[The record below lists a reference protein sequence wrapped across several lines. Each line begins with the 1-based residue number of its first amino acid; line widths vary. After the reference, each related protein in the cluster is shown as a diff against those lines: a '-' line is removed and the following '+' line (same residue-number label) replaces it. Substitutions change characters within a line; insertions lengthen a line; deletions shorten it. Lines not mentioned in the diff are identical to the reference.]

1 MSNFNTP
8 LADVKWP
15 SINSVQYKAN
25 QVIESCLNQDHIK
38 GARKYVNQVF
48 KIYSSSA
55 NTRYSH
61 HFTIDPHIYE
71 IYRELMDKLEIKES
85 NLSLIEDSGKV

>member
-1 MSNFNTP
+1 MSDYNTP
-8 LADVKWP
+8 LKDGKWP

-55 NTRYSH
+55 NTRYTNN
-61 HFTIDPHIYE
+61 FTIDPHIYG
-71 IYRELMDKLEIKES
+71 IYRELVDKLEIKEL
-85 NLSLIEDSGKV
+85 NLGLFEDSGKV